1 MFIPTILPL
10 HLLLIGKKKHCR
22 IVSCNSPCFNRAV
35 RHPPPSQ
42 GTSKTA
48 TGYLSRSLNTTDNQL
63 PKVVADFQISLSCT
77 DQSGSVAAGAGALDS
92 RHWLNSRETSLFDQ
106 SEAEWVLRKA
116 RKKES
121 GTVNANSASQP
132 VAGDHR
138 WDNIQRI
145 NKGFS
150 SLDVGKNH
158 QALEIAEEI
167 LQTHANLI
175 LRDRQ
180 SAILL
185 KARALFNLKRFDDCL
200 QSIGQLK
207 PPLGKG
213 LLMVK
218 GRALQAK
225 HRFGEAL
232 PIFQELDKNHSKKA
246 RDKKVNGLALGRLY
260 GDMGLDQEALTIF
273 RKLRT
278 NLSGHEGIPCNDKD
292 IELALGRQYQSM
304 GVHQEALAI
313 FNKLGAECCGHKGTP
328 CNDKDIELSLGR
340 QCQEMG
346 LYQEA
351 LTAFKK
357 LRTSRSGHEDTPCT
371 DKEVELALGRL
382 YQHMGLHQAA
392 LTIFKKLRTSRC
404 GHEDTPCRDKDIELT
419 LGRQYQ
425 EMGLHQEAL
434 ATFKRL
440 RTERSG
446 HEDTPCSDKD
456 IELTLG
462 RQYQVMGLHQEALAT
477 FKKLRTER
485 SGHEDTPCS
494 DKDIE
499 LTLGRQ
505 YQEMGLHQ
513 EALATFKRL
522 RTERSGHEDTPCN
535 DKEVELALGRLYE
548 VMGLYQK
555 ALATFKRLRTERS
568 GHEDTP
574 CNDKEVELALG
585 RLYEVMGLDQEA
597 LTIFKKLRTDRSGH
611 EDTPCNDKDIELT
624 LGGQYSKMGLYQKAL
639 TIFKKLRTDRSGHAD
654 TPCSDKYIELALGK
668 VYVDLMKWQQFDQ
681 MHLDGKGFTGPE
693 VDLCISIRYFQ
704 QCICQ
709 DKEISG
715 LLAKAIEHVCNAIEK
730 SHYLNASSFSQLG
743 HCLRIAA
750 LLPDEK
756 AADILS
762 KDELNNLA
770 ATYFAKANTLSPN
783 RLFQLKNENW
793 RQIEHDFLARGLSE
807 NSAPLGVPVARMAEN

>member
-1 MFIPTILPL
+1 MNNDNVYSNYSAPSFAPYRE
-10 HLLLIGKKKHCR
+10 KKHCR

-42 GTSKTA
+42 GASKTA

-180 SAILL
+180 SANLL

-225 HRFGEAL
+225 HRFCEAL
-232 PIFQELDKNHSKKA
+232 PIFQELDKNYSISEK
-246 RDKKVNGLALGRLY
+246 DKKVNGLALGRLY
-260 GDMGLDQEALTIF
+260 EDMGLDQKALTIF
-273 RKLRT
+273 NMLRT
-278 NLSGHEGIPCNDKD
+278 HRSGHEDTPCNDKD
-292 IELALGRQYQSM
+292 IELALGRLYE
-304 GVHQEALAI
+304 VA
-313 FNKLGAECCGHKGTP
+313 
-328 CNDKDIELSLGR
+328 
-340 QCQEMG
+340 G
-346 LYQEA
+346 LYQKA
-351 LTAFKK
+351 LT
-357 LRTSRSGHEDTPCT
+357 
-371 DKEVELALGRL
+371 
-382 YQHMGLHQAA
+382 
-392 LTIFKKLRTSRC
+392 
-404 GHEDTPCRDKDIELT
+404 
-419 LGRQYQ
+419 
-425 EMGLHQEAL
+425 
-434 ATFKRL
+434 
-440 RTERSG
+440 
-446 HEDTPCSDKD
+446 
-456 IELTLG
+456 
-462 RQYQVMGLHQEALAT
+462 T
-477 FKKLRTER
+477 FKKLRT
-485 SGHEDTPCS
+485 H
-494 DKDIE
+494 
-499 LTLGRQ
+499 
-505 YQEMGLHQ
+505 
-513 EALATFKRL
+513 
-522 RTERSGHEDTPCN
+522 RSGHEDTPCN
-535 DKEVELALGRLYE
+535 DKDIELTLGRLYE
-548 VMGLYQK
+548 VMGLNQK
-555 ALATFKRLRTERS
+555 ALTIFKKLRSHRS
-568 GHEDTP
+568 GDEDTP
-574 CNDKEVELALG
+574 CKDKDIELTIG
-585 RLYEVMGLDQEA
+585 RLYEEMGLYQEA
-597 LTIFKKLRTDRSGH
+597 LATFKKLRTDRSGH
-611 EDTPCNDKDIELT
+611 EDTPCNDKEIELALGRQYQCMGLHQKALTTFKKLRTHRSGHEDTPCNDKEVELAIGRLYEDMGLHQEALATFKKLRTDRSGHEDTPCNDMEVELAIGWLYEDMGLHQEALATFKKLRTDRPGHEDTPCNDKEVELAIGRLYDDMGLGQKALTIFKKLRADRSGHEDTPCRDRDIELT
-624 LGGQYSKMGLYQKAL
+624 IGRRYSKMGLYQEAL

-668 VYVDLMKWQQFDQ
+668 VYVDLMNWDLFDEMQ
-681 MHLDGKGFTGPE
+681 LDGQEFTGPE
-693 VDLCISIRYFQ
+693 VDLCISVRYFQ
-704 QCICQ
+704 ESISSGQ

-715 LLAKAIEHVCNAIEK
+715 LLAKAIEHACNAVEK
-730 SHYLNASSFSQLG
+730 SHYLDASSFSQLG

-750 LLPDEK
+750 LLPDDK

-762 KDELNNLA
+762 KEELNNLA
-770 ATYFAKANTLSPN
+770 ATYFAKANTLAPN
-783 RLFQLKNENW
+783 RLFQRKNENW
-793 RQIEHDFLARGLSE
+793 RQIEHDFLASLSSGYRVFSE
-807 NSAPLGVPVARMAEN
+807 TLCLNEPLNRRLR